1 MIARY
6 KMYFFSMLLLLMSL
20 AGCKVDSVNAIS
32 SLESAQPDVTLYG
45 VWRYKA
51 KGELVYVHIGPEF
64 SLSTSDAAA
73 AANKRTKLILIDHKP
88 NGITD
93 EAYVAYASRIGKQRY
108 LNVVQVEEGK
118 PVGYIFVQYALI
130 DNNTLRFST
139 INEDVLKAAI
149 TSGQIKGT
157 TRGEGLTSET
167 AITAESAEIE
177 NYLRRDGA
185 KLFTSPVVLRR
196 VQDR

>member
-1 MIARY
+1 MIARC
-6 KMYFFSMLLLLMSL
+6 KTYFFSVLLVLMSL
-20 AGCKVDSVNAIS
+20 AGCKVDSINPIS
-32 SLESAQPDVTLYG
+32 PLESAQPDATLYG

-64 SLSTSDAAA
+64 SLTTSDAVTAK
-73 AANKRTKLILIDHKP
+73 NKRTKIILIDHKP

-93 EAYVAYASRIGKQRY
+93 EAYVAYTSTIGKQRY

-118 PVGYIFVQYALI
+118 PAGYIFVQYTLV
-130 DNNTLRFST
+130 DSNTLRFSMM
-139 INEDVLKAAI
+139 NDDVLKAAI
-149 TSGQIKGT
+149 TSGRIEGT

-167 AITAESAEIE
+167 AISAKSAEIE
-177 NYLRRDGA
+177 NYLRRDGG
-185 KLFTSPVVLRR
+185 KLFTNPVVLRR